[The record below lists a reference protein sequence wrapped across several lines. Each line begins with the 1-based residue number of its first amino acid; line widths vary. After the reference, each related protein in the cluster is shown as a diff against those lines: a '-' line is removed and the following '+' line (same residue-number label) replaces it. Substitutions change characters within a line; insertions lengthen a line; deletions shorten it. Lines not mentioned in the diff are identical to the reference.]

1 MGFGFALIGVALFVL
16 YQAVSPGDQSSRVVI
31 VSEQTIDMLA
41 ERYAAVWRR
50 PPTESELQSLI
61 NNHVREEILYR
72 EGVAIGLDRNDKII
86 QRRVLQ
92 KLEVLGEET
101 NALSPPTDED
111 LNEYLHSNAELYATP
126 PILDFQQVLFDPGR
140 HGEQLEADFS
150 AAMSALIAGADP
162 ETLGDSTMLPT
173 SGSAISA
180 DRLGREFGK
189 DFADALVALPV
200 GNWEGPIRSGY
211 GVHIVRV
218 DNRIEEQAAILDDAR
233 AAVERDWENDRRT
246 NAAKVFYEALL
257 SLYDVRIEMP
267 LPAEPRDQAAE

>member
-1 MGFGFALIGVALFVL
+1 
-16 YQAVSPGDQSSRVVI
+16 
-31 VSEQTIDMLA
+31 VSEQLIDLLA

-50 PPTESELQSLI
+50 PPTESELQALI

-111 LNEYLHSNAELYATP
+111 LNEYLHSNAERYATP
-126 PILDFQQVLFDPGR
+126 PILDYQQVLFDPVR

-173 SGSAISA
+173 SGSAVSV

-218 DNRIEEQAAILDDAR
+218 KNRIEEQAAILDDAR
-233 AAVERDWENDRRT
+233 TAVERDWENDRRT
-246 NAAKVFYEALL
+246 NAAKVFYETLL